1 METFDWF
8 RVGRADDGIVVEFTP
23 GPHQHWDPMVLRARP
38 LDLAHET
45 AAQRG
50 VRVGGRG
57 SVWMYAAAGAAAA
70 EAGADLT
77 IDVPAILGRV
87 RVPRDGDRSTLDVPW
102 LERIQPAEDPSRLI
116 LRFRPSGPEAI
127 SESDAVAG
135 LMRSFAASASRNARE
150 VVLTGRG
157 PAWGYGALAAGAVD
171 GGVERVLF
179 FSPVDQ
185 VPIVCWSRGCRGP
198 LPEPPAWLLD
208 ALGYEREAFPGL
220 TVGVIGDPNSGK
232 SVFSMLLERAFG
244 AGRTSV
250 VRAFRYDCDRA
261 SPTPYWF
268 LRMHARAPDDPEPRQ
283 FREAAKQKWTPEM
296 ERSIAAALVR
306 LRAYF
311 PVVVADLPGG
321 NHKITPPARI
331 PPGREV
337 IMREIDRFVLVARDE
352 AAVVAWRETLAAHG
366 LADRLV
372 AIVETR
378 DPQMP
383 VSLSRAATDADRWQI
398 TGLDRSAVLPL
409 LASSLAAADGPW
421 KSLAEQIVG
430 DEHARR

>member
-1 METFDWF
+1 METVEWF
-8 RVGRADDGIVVEFTP
+8 RLGRTDDGIVVTFAA
-23 GPHQHWDPMVLRARP
+23 GPNQYWDPMVLGAHL
-38 LDLAHET
+38 LDLDHE
-45 AAQRG
+45 AAVKRG
-50 VRVGGRG
+50 VHLAGRG
-57 SVWMYAAAGAAAA
+57 SVWMYAAAGAAAG
-70 EAGADLT
+70 EAGADVS
-77 IDVPAILGRV
+77 IDVPAIFGRV
-87 RVPRDGDRSTLDVPW
+87 RATRDGERSAIEAAW
-102 LERIQPAEDPSRLI
+102 LERIEPADNPSRLI
-116 LRFRPSGPEAI
+116 LRFRPSGPESI

-135 LMRSFAASASRNARE
+135 SLRSLAASACQGVGE

-157 PAWGYGALAAGAVD
+157 PAWGYAALAAGAVD

-179 FSPVDQ
+179 FSPVDH
-185 VPIVCWSRGCRGP
+185 VPIVCWSRGYRGP

-208 ALGYEREAFPGL
+208 SLGYERDARPGL

-232 SVFSMLLERAFG
+232 SVFSMLLERAFV
-244 AGRTSV
+244 AGRADA

-268 LRMHARAPDDPEPRQ
+268 LRMQTRAADDPEPRQ
-283 FREAAKQKWTPEM
+283 LREAAKQKWTPEM
-296 ERSIAAALVR
+296 ERSIAAALAH

-321 NHKITPPARI
+321 NHKIAPPARI

-352 AAVVAWRETLAAHG
+352 TAVFAWQEALAAHR
-366 LADRLV
+366 LADRLA

-383 VSLSRAATDADRWQI
+383 LSLSPMTADAGRWRI

-409 LASSLAAADGPW
+409 LASSPSAADGPW

-430 DEHARR
+430 GGHALP

>member
-1 METFDWF
+1 METLEWF
-8 RVGRADDGIVVEFTP
+8 RVEKTDAGIIVEFAP
-23 GPHQHWDPMVLRARP
+23 GPNQYWPPEVLGVHP
-38 LDLAHET
+38 LDLEHE
-45 AAQRG
+45 AAANGG
-50 VRVGGRG
+50 VHVAGRG
-57 SVWMYAAAGAAAA
+57 SVWMYAAAGAAAG
-70 EAGADLT
+70 EAGAELT
-77 IDVPAILGRV
+77 IDVPAIFGRV
-87 RVPRDGDRSTLDVPW
+87 RAARHGERTAIDAAW
-102 LERIQPAEDPSRLI
+102 LERIQPADDPSRLI
-116 LRFRPSGPEAI
+116 LRFRPSGPESI
-127 SESDAVAG
+127 SESDEVAG
-135 LMRSFAASASRNARE
+135 SLRSFAASACRGIDK

-157 PAWGYGALAAGAVD
+157 PAWGYAALAAGAVD

-179 FSPVDQ
+179 FSPVDH
-185 VPIVCWSRGCRGP
+185 VPIVCWSHAARGP

-208 ALGYEREAFPGL
+208 SLGYERDARPGL

-232 SVFSMLLERAFG
+232 SVFSMLLERAFA
-244 AGRTSV
+244 AGRADA

-268 LRMHARAPDDPEPRQ
+268 LRMQARSTDDPAPRQ
-283 FREAAKQKWTPEM
+283 LREAAKQKWTPEM

-352 AAVVAWRETLAAHG
+352 AAVVAWREALATHG
-366 LADRLV
+366 LADRLI

-378 DPQMP
+378 DPQIP
-383 VSLSRAATDADRWQI
+383 LSLSQVATDANRRRI
-398 TGLDRSAVLPL
+398 TGLDRSVVLPL
-409 LASSLAAADGPW
+409 LASSSPAADAAW
-421 KSLAEQIVG
+421 KSLADQIVG
-430 DEHARR
+430 GGHARP

>member
-1 METFDWF
+1 METLEWF
-8 RVGRADDGIVVEFTP
+8 RVCRTDDGLVVEFAP
-23 GPHQHWDPMVLRARP
+23 GPNQYWDPIVLVAHP
-38 LDLAHET
+38 LDLDHE
-45 AAQRG
+45 AAVEHG
-50 VRVGGRG
+50 VHVGGRG
-57 SVWMYAAAGAAAA
+57 SVWMYAAAGAAAG

-87 RVPRDGDRSTLDVPW
+87 QAKRDGARSAIEAAW
-102 LERIQPAEDPSRLI
+102 LERIQPADDPSRLI
-116 LRFRPSGPEAI
+116 LRFRPSGPESI

-135 LMRSFAASASRNARE
+135 SLRSLAASACRGVGDA
-150 VVLTGRG
+150 VLTGRG
-157 PAWGYGALAAGAVD
+157 PAWGYAALAAGAVD

-179 FSPVDQ
+179 FSPVNH
-185 VPIVCWSRGCRGP
+185 VPIVCWSRAARGP

-208 ALGYEREAFPGL
+208 SLGYERDAHHGL

-244 AGRTSV
+244 AGRADA

-268 LRMHARAPDDPEPRQ
+268 LRMQARAADDPEPRQ
-283 FREAAKQKWTPEM
+283 LREAAKQQWTPEM
-296 ERSIAAALVR
+296 ERSIAAALAR

-331 PPGREV
+331 PAGREV
-337 IMREIDRFVLVARDE
+337 IMRAIDRFVLVARDE
-352 AAVVAWRETLAAHG
+352 TAVVAWREALAVHG

-383 VSLSRAATDADRWQI
+383 LSLSPIAADAGRWRI
-398 TGLDRSAVLPL
+398 TGLDRSAVMPL
-409 LASSLAAADGPW
+409 LASSPSAADGPW
-421 KSLAEQIVG
+421 TALAEQIVG
-430 DEHARR
+430 GGHART